1 MLFVKYGNW
10 LGNQYNIESQSK
22 KENSELHR
30 LCIFQGCKKYM
41 YVEIE
46 WNKEEEYKVVWNA
59 KAIRLWQGWSRIPSL
74 TDAFKIQ
81 KVEIAL
87 YLILISYVK
96 NRISCSLI
104 LWLSIKLIWGS
115 SPVHREKSTRRRAVT
130 RTSHHCSKTALYNMA
145 SC

>member
-1 MLFVKYGNW
+1 MVTVKYNRNIHYQLSNKKMCCNW

-41 YVEIE
+41 YAYVETE
-46 WNKEEEYKVVWNA
+46 WNKEEEYKVIWNA
-59 KAIRLWQGWSRIPSL
+59 KVIRLWQGWSRIPSL
-74 TDAFKIQ
+74 T
-81 KVEIAL
+81 
-87 YLILISYVK
+87 Y
-96 NRISCSLI
+96 SLI
-104 LWLSIKLIWGS
+104 LWWSIKLIWGS
-115 SPVHREKSTRRRAVT
+115 SPKSTRRRAVT

>member
-46 WNKEEEYKVVWNA
+46 WNKEEEYKGVWNA

-81 KVEIAL
+81 NISNS
-87 YLILISYVK
+87 YLIRKKSY
-96 NRISCSLI
+96 I
-104 LWLSIKLIWGS
+104 LQLD
-115 SPVHREKSTRRRAVT
+115 PMVVD
-130 RTSHHCSKTALYNMA
+130 
-145 SC
+145 